1 MATVLRGGPMA
12 TPGPDENILL
22 IKRPLEIPF
31 FFLSFPFFLLF
42 FSLSFFSLVFSFL
55 FPSLPFSRLFLFFSL
70 ILRRIF
76 LFFFFLFLGRIYRRE
91 KEWLGGS
98 GLSLTMVNDRRSRG
112 ITATG
117 SRDSLTNLEA
127 WFFFFIDA
135 HARSSAALSRVSD

>member
-55 FPSLPFSRLFLFFSL
+55 FPSLLVSFFS
-70 ILRRIF
+70 F
-76 LFFFFLFLGRIYRRE
+76 LLFSDEFFFSFFSFSRIYRRE

-112 ITATG
+112 IAATG

>member
-22 IKRPLEIPF
+22 IKRTLEIPF

-42 FSLSFFSLVFSFL
+42 FSLS

-112 ITATG
+112 IAATG